1 MQQSRLR
8 LSLYRH
14 WSLFDSICHSRY
26 TACRFVFCRL
36 CQDLRWQESREN
48 KTSQAK
54 IRRARSGEEG
64 GGTGGKKQHR
74 RPLSLPSHR
83 AFFALL
89 FTARQHCYLGA
100 WTRLTFLLI
109 LNSSCWEEKFYQS
122 QCFLLRFLWVLCER
136 LKKPTLP
143 NSNSIWNARTRL
155 NEFTRTPKCF
165 VGKQITMQ
173 LTIYRV
179 IKSQL

>member
-36 CQDLRWQESREN
+36 CQDLRWQERREN
-48 KTSQAK
+48 KTNQAK
-54 IRRARSGEEG
+54 IRRARSGEGSG
-64 GGTGGKKQHR
+64 GIGGKKQHR
-74 RPLSLPSHR
+74 RPLSLPTHR

-100 WTRLTFLLI
+100 WNRLTFLLI
-109 LNSSCWEEKFYQS
+109 LNSSCWGRKILSVQVLPSSFFMAFCVRDKKTNTFKFQ
-122 QCFLLRFLWVLCER
+122 FDLER
-136 LKKPTLP
+136 TDTFERVRK
-143 NSNSIWNARTRL
+143 NS
-155 NEFTRTPKCF
+155 
-165 VGKQITMQ
+165 
-173 LTIYRV
+173 
-179 IKSQL
+179 